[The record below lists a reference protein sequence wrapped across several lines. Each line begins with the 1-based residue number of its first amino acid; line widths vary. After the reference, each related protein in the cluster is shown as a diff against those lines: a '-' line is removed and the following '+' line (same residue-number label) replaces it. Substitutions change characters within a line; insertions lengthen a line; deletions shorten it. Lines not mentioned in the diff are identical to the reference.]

1 MTTPPRVELLTN
13 QLDMVWSLFEYHLP
27 ALDDDACR
35 FEPTP
40 DSWTVRQDAAGRW
53 VADWQVPEPEPAPAT
68 SIGWLTWHI
77 GYWWTTALGH
87 CFRDGAPDREDITW
101 PGDAA
106 SATDWLRGLKDDW
119 RTALQ
124 SLTDADLDS
133 TERTRTLPWGEGM
146 RLVDIAGWVN
156 FELAKNV
163 SEIGYV
169 LRLHAAAAG
178 TR

>member
-1 MTTPPRVELLTN
+1 
-13 QLDMVWSLFEYHLP
+13 MVWSLFEYHLP
-27 ALDDDACR
+27 AIDDDACR

-106 SATDWLRGLKDDW
+106 SAADWLRGLKDDW

-124 SLTDADLDS
+124 ALTDADLDS
-133 TERTRTLPWGEGM
+133 TERTGTLPWGEGM

-169 LRLHAAAAG
+169 LRLHAAAAA